1 MQEFFFWFDKI
12 ATYTKI
18 WWTDQQE
25 NKVIQSATNITA
37 KKKKV
42 INVFQTINPY
52 NNKVKGLNFSV
63 TSKTLLNKDIIA
75 ALEDAV
81 KNFEKEEAD
90 TIRAKISLTFQNS
103 KPPKNKLSKD
113 ELQAFRGL
121 QFDTP
126 IVRFWEHLFLRTRL
140 DCCF

>member
-1 MQEFFFWFDKI
+1 M
-12 ATYTKI
+12 
-18 WWTDQQE
+18 
-25 NKVIQSATNITA
+25 
-37 KKKKV
+37 
-42 INVFQTINPY
+42 
-52 NNKVKGLNFSV
+52 
-63 TSKTLLNKDIIA
+63 A

-113 ELQAFRGL
+113 ELQALRGL

-126 IVRFWEHLFLRTRL
+126 IVRF
-140 DCCF
+140 